1 MVESQ
6 FLKDVKAALQD
17 PKAKPKEKPKTDI
30 DAVAGPKKAESPTL
44 PPPALAAKPES
55 ASPSPLALVERGR
68 KFQPPRILLYGI
80 DGIGKSEWASQASKP
95 IFIQTEDGLGEIDC
109 EKFPL
114 ARSFPEI
121 IEQLDSVTVGKHDY
135 ETVVLD
141 SLDWLERI
149 IWENV
154 CRRSNVVNIEKA
166 GGGFA
171 KGYNF
176 ALDEWREV
184 LGLLDKCRARGMVV
198 ILIAHSKIER
208 FEDPENPAYDRY
220 SPRLHKHAEA
230 LVREWVDATFFA
242 TRRLAIRKE
251 GAGFNERG
259 VAIPVGTDGGE
270 RIIRTTGGPSCVAK
284 TRYELPAELPMPK
297 GQGWNVFVSNLKGA

>member
-1 MVESQ
+1 MAKEKLAVDHAAISAPPQNRAAEILEK
-6 FLKDVKAALQD
+6 FGGEVKEAVVKAGA
-17 PKAKPKEKPKTDI
+17 
-30 DAVAGPKKAESPTL
+30 AVER
-44 PPPALAAKPES
+44 AATFS
-55 ASPSPLALVERGR
+55 NPLALVEKGK

-80 DGIGKSEWASQASKP
+80 DGIGKSEWASQAPHP

-114 ARSFPEI
+114 VKSFPQL
-121 IEQLDSVTVGKHDY
+121 IEQLTAVADADHKY
-135 ETVVLD
+135 ETVVVD

-154 CRRSNVVNIEKA
+154 CRRTNVANIEKA

-171 KGYNF
+171 KGYTF

-184 LGLLDKCRARGMVV
+184 LGLLDRCRARGMVV

-220 SPRLHKHAEA
+220 SPRLNKHAEA

-242 TRRLAIRKE
+242 SRRLIVKRE

-259 VAIPVGTDGGE
+259 VAAPVGADGGE
-270 RIIRTTGGPSCVAK
+270 RILRTVGGPSCVAK

-297 GQGWNVFVSNLKGA
+297 GQGWNTFINNLKG